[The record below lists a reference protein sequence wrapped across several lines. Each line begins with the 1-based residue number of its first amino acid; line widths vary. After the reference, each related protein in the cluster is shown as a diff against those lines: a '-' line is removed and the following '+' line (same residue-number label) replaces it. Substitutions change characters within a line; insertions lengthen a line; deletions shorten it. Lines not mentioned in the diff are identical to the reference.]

1 MNKVLYKCDC
11 EKNLECS
18 KTSCQIFC
26 TGTIQEEYA
35 VRDEEGK
42 PIILAELIEHEDGT
56 FEFIDYSKTESRE

>member
-1 MNKVLYKCDC
+1 MNKVVYKCDC

-26 TGTIQEEYA
+26 TGTLKEEYA

-42 PIILAELIEHEDGT
+42 PILEAELIEHEDGT
-56 FEFIDYSKTESRE
+56 FDFIYYGKTENRE